1 MSIKC
6 PTCGLVN
13 FADAEACRRCK
24 QALRPS
30 PAAPAGPATPAGSAA
45 PAGPTI
51 LGRVST
57 KHGFKDLFVI
67 ALEDCIV
74 LAPHSMLGSIAQNA
88 LPMPILAG
96 LVGLL
101 VARKGETM
109 AGERKAELSEA
120 PADQLRS
127 DPNNIVIPLADLRS
141 IVFTR
146 NLVSAWVEFV
156 RSGGPT
162 KFEVN
167 YTVYTELC
175 DATERRF
182 PGLYRSDERT
192 ATLLDKRRAIAQKN
206 QER

>member
-6 PTCGLVN
+6 PGCGLVN
-13 FADAEACRRCK
+13 FADAEVCRRCK
-24 QALRPS
+24 QALRQAPVAAAAS
-30 PAAPAGPATPAGSAA
+30 GPPPARQ
-45 PAGPTI
+45 I

-57 KHGFKDLFVI
+57 KHGFKDMFVI

-74 LAPHSMLGSIAQNA
+74 LTPESVMGSVLHNAAPIGVMGG
-88 LPMPILAG
+88 LAG
-96 LVGLL
+96 VLL
-101 VARKGETM
+101 ARKGQTM
-109 AGERKAELSEA
+109 ADSSKGQLSEV
-120 PADQLRS
+120 PADQLRT
-127 DPNNIVIPLADLRS
+127 DPNNVVFPLSDLRS

-146 NLVSAWVEFV
+146 NVFSAWVEFV

-182 PGLYRSDERT
+182 PTLYKADERT
-192 ATLLDKRRAIAQKN
+192 ATLLEKRRAQAQKK
-206 QER
+206 QGG

>member
-6 PTCGLVN
+6 PGCGLVN

-24 QALRPS
+24 QPLRPS
-30 PAAPAGPATPAGSAA
+30 SASPAGSPAT
-45 PAGPTI
+45 AGPTI

-74 LAPHSMLGSIAQNA
+74 LAPNSMLGSVAQNA
-88 LPMPILAG
+88 FPMPMVAG
-96 LVGLL
+96 LVGVLI
-101 VARKGETM
+101 ARKGETM
-109 AGERKAELSEA
+109 AGERKAHLSEVS
-120 PADQLRS
+120 ADQLRS
-127 DPNNIVIPLADLRS
+127 DPDNIVIPLADLQS

-162 KFEVN
+162 RFEVN

-175 DATERRF
+175 DATEQRF

-192 ATLLDKRRAIAQKN
+192 AKLLDKRRTTAQKN
-206 QER
+206 KVPPKSGR